1 MEDAAPDTQPQ
12 SLPDSKVANDGQ
24 KHQQSSDGRSNKKK
38 RCGQCQEC
46 RMPDCGTCKFC
57 RDKKKFG
64 GPGKLKKSCVK
75 RHCTML
81 DETSLNGSAVPTL
94 SKMEVLRDLLT
105 SPNYVKLGDFPDKP
119 IPPEVLELLQSPVQP
134 KKQCDITHLLL
145 QQNRKI
151 QPILGDGNCFFRS
164 ISFYL
169 FNTQKEHLQV
179 RKEIVEFISDN
190 THLFHFLVIN
200 ENENY
205 TLVRHLESVRKPM
218 VWASQVEIQA
228 AVDLYGVPIYLFTPN
243 TSGPG
248 YHWQCY
254 SKRTFAVPELRHHH
268 IELAHQSSVHFD
280 CIVDAT
286 TMRPCTVPP
295 RLSPRICNTVITIQ

>member
-1 MEDAAPDTQPQ
+1 M
-12 SLPDSKVANDGQ
+12 
-24 KHQQSSDGRSNKKK
+24 
-38 RCGQCQEC
+38 
-46 RMPDCGTCKFC
+46 
-57 RDKKKFG
+57 
-64 GPGKLKKSCVK
+64 
-75 RHCTML
+75 
-81 DETSLNGSAVPTL
+81 
-94 SKMEVLRDLLT
+94 
-105 SPNYVKLGDFPDKP
+105 
-119 IPPEVLELLQSPVQP
+119 QP
-134 KKQCDITHLLL
+134 KKQCHITHLLL

-151 QPILGDGNCFFRS
+151 RPILGDDNRFFRS

-179 RKEIVEFISDN
+179 RKETVEFISDN

-200 ENENY
+200 GNENY
-205 TLVRHLESVRKPM
+205 TLVDHLESVRKLM

-228 AVDLYGVPIYLFTPN
+228 AVDLYGVPICLFTPN

-286 TMRPCTVPP
+286 TMQPCTVPP
-295 RLSPRICNTVITIQ
+295 RLSLCICNTVITIQ